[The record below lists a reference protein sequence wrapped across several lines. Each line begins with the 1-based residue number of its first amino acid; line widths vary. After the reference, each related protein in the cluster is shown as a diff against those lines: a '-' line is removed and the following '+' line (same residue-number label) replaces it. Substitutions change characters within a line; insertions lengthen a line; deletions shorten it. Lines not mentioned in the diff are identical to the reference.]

1 MKTHRF
7 FSVFLLLILAVSL
20 LTGPASAAEERAAAA
35 VMAAVTAAAVPAAA
49 TAADIPHIVGKTAP
63 AECSAGALLKRT
75 PAGCLRW
82 GFASCVQQHRA
93 VRQDKPVCG
102 GGAQI
107 CRQGCHAVD
116 GLPLQQ
122 PLRRYQ

>member
-1 MKTHRF
+1 MLE
-7 FSVFLLLILAVSL
+7 VLILAALGVWLALALRSCL
-20 LTGPASAAEERAAAA
+20 RRRGKGCGGCDGCCDRCGGACRSA
-35 VMAAVTAAAVPAAA
+35 
-49 TAADIPHIVGKTAP
+49 AADIPHIVGKTAP

-122 PLRRYQ
+122 PFRRYQ